1 MCKGSEESWPKRCP
15 PRRCQLVFTWN
26 QGLFRCWL
34 LACNAPNE
42 LPERIGVGYAEIHA
56 MAMLQGPGQL
66 RRRCGG
72 SKDRWDDRT
81 FPIYELAEKG
91 LNLFILPRANAT
103 ISDKNSCR
111 LYALDLLSKRRLP
124 CCSRPDLF
132 YV

>member
-1 MCKGSEESWPKRCP
+1 MFEDAIYPILIDSASKNFELADLVLIGRMCKGSEESWPKRCP

-81 FPIYELAEKG
+81 FPIYELA
-91 LNLFILPRANAT
+91 
-103 ISDKNSCR
+103 
-111 LYALDLLSKRRLP
+111 
-124 CCSRPDLF
+124 
-132 YV
+132 